1 MLAAGEWE
9 LEGDACQGQD
19 DENQDKEAAEDVKV
33 GTGMRSCKGTTT
45 AEPSMGRQQPAH
57 GDGAHVP
64 GSARELCTQARSSGG
79 ELGGLGLALPKAA
92 ALPLGSRGAGSAE
105 GRSSGSC
112 GLNAGASL
120 PRADERLPVQAAL
133 DALRRLIPDRSRS
146 EAQLQNPL
154 REPGMLRGLCSEQP
168 RFPGNRDKT
177 MGLRGRRN
185 EIK

>member
-1 MLAAGEWE
+1 
-9 LEGDACQGQD
+9 
-19 DENQDKEAAEDVKV
+19 
-33 GTGMRSCKGTTT
+33 
-45 AEPSMGRQQPAH
+45 MGSISRPQPLR
-57 GDGAHVP
+57 P
-64 GSARELCTQARSSGG
+64 GPELCTQTRSSGG
-79 ELGGLGLALPKAA
+79 EYRGPHLAHPKTGAA
-92 ALPLGSRGAGSAE
+92 EPIGSRGAGSAE
-105 GRSSGSC
+105 GRSAGSGR
-112 GLNAGASL
+112 LNAGASL

-185 EIK
+185 KIK